1 MNIIGKIREAG
12 VIPVI
17 KIEDV
22 GQALP
27 LAQALCRG
35 GLPVLEVTFR
45 TSSAQAAIERIV
57 KACPGAT
64 VGAGTVLSEEQVV
77 RAADSGAA
85 FVVSPGSNPRVIER
99 ALKAGLAVFPGVV
112 TPTEV
117 ENALSFGLKV
127 LKFFPAE
134 SFGGVK
140 TLKSLSAPYASVE
153 WMPTGGINGANLAEY
168 LSFSRV
174 IACGASCMVKE
185 ELLRAGDYAQ
195 IERLASEIAA
205 VRDSVRKKL

>member
-1 MNIIGKIREAG
+1 MSISDKIRSAG
-12 VIPVI
+12 VVPVI
-17 KIEDV
+17 RIEDAERAV
-22 GQALP
+22 P
-27 LAQALCRG
+27 LAQVLCRG

-45 TSSAQAAIERIV
+45 TSSAQAAIEKIA
-57 KACPGAT
+57 KACPDVT
-64 VGAGTVLSEEQVV
+64 VGAGTVLSEEQVE
-77 RAADSGAA
+77 RAADSGAS
-85 FVVSPGSNPRVIER
+85 FLVSPGSNARVIER

-117 ENALSFGLKV
+117 EAALAFGLKV

-140 TLKSLSAPYASVE
+140 TLKSLSAPYSSVE
-153 WMPTGGINGANLAEY
+153 WMPTGGINSGNLAEY
-168 LSFSRV
+168 LSFSKV

-195 IERLASEIAA
+195 IERLTAEMAA
-205 VRDSVRKKL
+205 VRDSVRKQQ